1 MINALGHRFPTKSKT
16 TWPEDNHTHSSH
28 LPAIWSLSADHH
40 TTGPTSINQCFS
52 FLQTLFFQISWA
64 INNLSERK
72 KKRQRWK
79 RCKDSLKKKTYIY
92 LPVSQRRNDKPVG
105 TSQEFILINK
115 IHISNGHHTLV
126 SLLTEVEAWLFQP
139 FKICR
144 YLDILAALVTN
155 WWNGNKSYISW

>member
-1 MINALGHRFPTKSKT
+1 MIKALGHRFPTKSKT
-16 TWPEDNHTHSSH
+16 TWPEDNHTYSSH
-28 LPAIWSLSADHH
+28 LLAIWSPSADHH
-40 TTGPTSINQCFS
+40 STGPTSINQYFS

-64 INNLSERK
+64 INNFSERK
-72 KKRQRWK
+72 KKESDGKGAKILW
-79 RCKDSLKKKTYIY
+79 KKKHIY

-155 WWNGNKSYISW
+155 WWNGSKSYISW